1 MVRIFKIQHGIGAL
15 FLSKNAAR
23 LITALF
29 FLSLGSCQS
38 EEPLN
43 YKKNELVN
51 YLTDLSLMDAVLD
64 YYPLAAKDSIS
75 NILKSNIIRRREL
88 DSMKLS
94 EDVQRI
100 TSDPELSEFYFERV
114 KENLDSLRSL

>member
-1 MVRIFKIQHGIGAL
+1 M
-15 FLSKNAAR
+15 
-23 LITALF
+23 
-29 FLSLGSCQS
+29 
-38 EEPLN
+38 N